1 MSVNDVSASSCVSSP
16 VKSTSFIHYMNTKS
30 NPDPNSNPNPNIN
43 SLFLDLLCLLAI

>member
-1 MSVNDVSASSCVSSP
+1 MQLL
-16 VKSTSFIHYMNTKS
+16 HYMNTKS

>member
-1 MSVNDVSASSCVSSP
+1 MQLL
-16 VKSTSFIHYMNTKS
+16 HYMNFKS